1 MSEYGIASLQ
11 CKRYSNILFKNS
23 RIASILLHFTC
34 VMLVMSKELLLISN
48 ILTEIAQLKNLNQAQ
63 YCTCI
68 CWLLARKVGVF
79 ETQLSEFTQ
88 E

>member
-1 MSEYGIASLQ
+1 MNTGLPVYSVRGTVIYSL
-11 CKRYSNILFKNS
+11 KIVE
-23 RIASILLHFTC
+23 LLQSCSVLC

-68 CWLLARKVGVF
+68 CWLLSRKVGDV
-79 ETQLSEFTQ
+79 
-88 E
+88 